1 MAQRQ
6 QQEEILRFEK
16 LTISFTQYEAGST
29 RKRKLSVISDLCG
42 EVRQGEVVAVVGSSG
57 SGKSLLA
64 HAVFGLLPQNA
75 EVTGDIFYRGTR
87 LSQKDIERLRGRELA
102 LVPQGVSYLDPLM
115 KTGRQILNGRR
126 DAAARE
132 KMQRL
137 FGRYGLD
144 KAVEQQYPFELSGGM
159 ARRVLLMTALM
170 SEPKLIIAD
179 EPTTGAWIFRLPQRR
194 WKIFAALRMKET
206 ASF

>member
-1 MAQRQ
+1 M
-6 QQEEILRFEK
+6 
-16 LTISFTQYEAGST
+16 
-29 RKRKLSVISDLCG
+29 
-42 EVRQGEVVAVVGSSG
+42 
-57 SGKSLLA
+57 A

-179 EPTTGAWIFRLPQRR
+179 EPTTGMDFRLPQRR
-194 WKIFAALRMKET
+194 WKIFAALRMRET